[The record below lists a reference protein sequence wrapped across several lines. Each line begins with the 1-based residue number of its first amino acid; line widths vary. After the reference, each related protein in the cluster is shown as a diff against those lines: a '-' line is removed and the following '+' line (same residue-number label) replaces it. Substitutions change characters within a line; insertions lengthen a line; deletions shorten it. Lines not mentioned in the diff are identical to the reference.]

1 LAFLND
7 SKTYPHQYLFY
18 RNRTA
23 DMNLDEGDVD
33 ADMLSRTR
41 IFHFGSLSLHT

>member
-1 LAFLND
+1 MTRKLIPTNIF
-7 SKTYPHQYLFY
+7 FY

-41 IFHFGSLSLHT
+41 IFHFGSLFVHT